1 VEVGNAVRRPDDESQ
16 SWIIINTKSDA
27 RSFWIQLDGY
37 HRNSQEVV
45 WHDARYFE
53 VISEVK

>member
-1 VEVGNAVRRPDDESQ
+1 VEIGNAVRRQGDESQ

-37 HRNSQEVV
+37 HRNSQEDV

-53 VISEVK
+53 VINGSK